1 MVKKAYYGIT
11 LIIAIGLCFALVCFP
26 ILKYNKDSVPIEL
39 LYLVRIYRINV
50 KKINYHKFLI
60 LYSLI
65 NSFIISTVYIIV
77 SYLVKKIFIQ
87 LIVGAVLL
95 ILLIIICYGLL
106 GRYYLKKEGKKYEW
120 L

>member
-1 MVKKAYYGIT
+1 MKIVLEY
-11 LIIAIGLCFALVCFP
+11 LLVFAVVF
-26 ILKYNKDSVPIEL
+26 IMQYIFVIRKNKKYNKDSVPIEL
-39 LYLVRIYRINV
+39 LYLVRIYRIDV

-106 GRYYLKKEGKKYEW
+106 GRYYLKKEGKKYE
-120 L
+120 